1 MAYPLQVKNNVILIF
16 DINKIKNETV
26 RFIS

>member
-1 MAYPLQVKNNVILIF
+1 MAYRLQVKNNVILIF